1 MIDASW
7 LVLWMTKSHYY
18 FEIGEV
24 NIGEVVHLFFHYV
37 YMIPHIQQS
46 TIKLKIYILVAY
58 VGMVLQWKGKVE

>member
-1 MIDASW
+1 MCMGLYHIP
-7 LVLWMTKSHYY
+7 HYY

-46 TIKLKIYILVAY
+46 TIKTEDNILV
-58 VGMVLQWKGKVE
+58 VDVWMVLKWKG